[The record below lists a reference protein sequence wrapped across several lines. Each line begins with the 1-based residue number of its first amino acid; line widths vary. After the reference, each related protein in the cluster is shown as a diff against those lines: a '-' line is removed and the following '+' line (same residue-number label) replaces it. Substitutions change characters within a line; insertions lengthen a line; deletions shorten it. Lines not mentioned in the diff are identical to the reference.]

1 MVEVG
6 IMMTGM
12 VTAAAYLGEVTVMI
26 THQGE
31 AVMVTVIMAGKFLLF
46 TDNMY
51 FSTYICKRK
60 YAAFTDKSQNG
71 NG

>member
-1 MVEVG
+1 MSTGVQVVEVG

-31 AVMVTVIMAGKFLLF
+31 AVMVTVIMAGKFSIV
-46 TDNMY
+46 Y
-51 FSTYICKRK
+51 
-60 YAAFTDKSQNG
+60 
-71 NG
+71 

>member
-12 VTAAAYLGEVTVMI
+12 VTAAADLGEVTVMI

-31 AVMVTVIMAGKFLLF
+31 AVMVTVIMAGKFSIV
-46 TDNMY
+46 Y
-51 FSTYICKRK
+51 
-60 YAAFTDKSQNG
+60 
-71 NG
+71 